1 MAWSNSIIKEK
12 RVQYTEVASC
22 WQLNGYVYSI
32 YEENQR
38 SGNWKYD
45 LSCLRFID
53 DTKKMFCNKNHARSI
68 LLLALLCEYVIPSL
82 LIRFDVNG

>member
-1 MAWSNSIIKEK
+1 MIK
-12 RVQYTEVASC
+12 QYYKGKKSTIYGSC
-22 WQLNGYVYSI
+22 LLLTIKWLCVYSI

-38 SGNWKYD
+38 SGNWNYD
-45 LSCLRFID
+45 ISYLRFID